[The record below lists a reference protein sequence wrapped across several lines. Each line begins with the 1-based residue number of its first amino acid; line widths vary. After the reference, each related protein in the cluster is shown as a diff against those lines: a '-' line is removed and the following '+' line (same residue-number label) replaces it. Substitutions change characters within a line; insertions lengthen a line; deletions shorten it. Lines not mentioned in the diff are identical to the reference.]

1 MSTLGAS
8 NTFQKILKRPEV
20 CAYAILWAI
29 QQVAKPMPPMNPD
42 HLLKSFLLRQKEGD
56 REAREVFAEFIRVVT
71 ERSNEES
78 VLREVAILDEH
89 WRDSLSDS
97 EVVKH
102 LRAIH
107 PIRRTRTHRG
117 KSR

>member
-1 MSTLGAS
+1 MGYPAS
-8 NTFQKILKRPEV
+8 RKTD
-20 CAYAILWAI
+20 AT
-29 QQVAKPMPPMNPD
+29 MNPD
-42 HLLKSFLLRQKEGD
+42 HLLKSLLPKEGD

>member
-1 MSTLGAS
+1 
-8 NTFQKILKRPEV
+8 
-20 CAYAILWAI
+20 
-29 QQVAKPMPPMNPD
+29 MPPMNPN
-42 HLLKSFLLRQKEGD
+42 HLLNSFLLRQKEAD
-56 REAREVFAEFIRVVT
+56 RTAHEVFAEFIRVVT
-71 ERSNEES
+71 ERSNEEA

-107 PIRRTRTHRG
+107 PIRRTRRHRR